1 MSHAQTKQQRGAS
14 SSLESGDLLIWL
26 YTANAATVTSPSE
39 LLLSA
44 WIIASRPN
52 PQQLEKLE
60 DVEKPWNYTRSI
72 KTMFL
77 NGVIV
82 DVRKNRT
89 SGSNPGS
96 AIAGG

>member
-1 MSHAQTKQQRGAS
+1 LRVAS
-14 SSLESGDLLIWL
+14 SREHVD
-26 YTANAATVTSPSE
+26 
-39 LLLSA
+39 
-44 WIIASRPN
+44 
-52 PQQLEKLE
+52 KLE